1 MFAVIS
7 QPHFKLLTSFTL
19 FTLLRKEAL
28 VQTKTQVFS
37 YVEERKKNMT
47 GYRIETADIGSVDE
61 SRLYSRLQL
70 TKQPT
75 SVS

>member
-37 YVEERKKNMT
+37 YVERKKNMT
-47 GYRIETADIGSVDE
+47 GYRIETADIVSVD
-61 SRLYSRLQL
+61 
-70 TKQPT
+70 
-75 SVS
+75 

>member
-28 VQTKTQVFS
+28 VQTKAQVFS
-37 YVEERKKNMT
+37 YVEERKKKNMT
-47 GYRIETADIGSVDE
+47 GYRIETADI
-61 SRLYSRLQL
+61 
-70 TKQPT
+70 
-75 SVS
+75 VSAD

>member
-37 YVEERKKNMT
+37 YVEERKKLSLIHICN
-47 GYRIETADIGSVDE
+47 
-61 SRLYSRLQL
+61 
-70 TKQPT
+70 QPLFLGEEEGDDA
-75 SVS
+75 SNS

>member
-47 GYRIETADIGSVDE
+47 GYRIEKVGYIADS
-61 SRLYSRLQL
+61 S
-70 TKQPT
+70 
-75 SVS
+75 

>member
-1 MFAVIS
+1 MRAKNGQQYRIAET
-7 QPHFKLLTSFTL
+7 LTLTSFTL

-47 GYRIETADIGSVDE
+47 GYRIETADIVSVD
-61 SRLYSRLQL
+61 
-70 TKQPT
+70 
-75 SVS
+75 

>member
-37 YVEERKKNMT
+37 YVENVR
-47 GYRIETADIGSVDE
+47 RI
-61 SRLYSRLQL
+61 
-70 TKQPT
+70 
-75 SVS
+75 

>member
-7 QPHFKLLTSFTL
+7 QPHFKLLTS

-47 GYRIETADIGSVDE
+47 GYRIETADIVSVD
-61 SRLYSRLQL
+61 
-70 TKQPT
+70 
-75 SVS
+75 

>member
-37 YVEERKKNMT
+37 YVEERKKKNMT
-47 GYRIETADIGSVDE
+47 GYRIETADIVSVD
-61 SRLYSRLQL
+61 
-70 TKQPT
+70 
-75 SVS
+75 

>member
-1 MFAVIS
+1 FIFIPRKDMRAKNGQQYRIAET
-7 QPHFKLLTSFTL
+7 LTFTL

-47 GYRIETADIGSVDE
+47 GYRIETADIVSVD
-61 SRLYSRLQL
+61 
-70 TKQPT
+70 
-75 SVS
+75 

>member
-7 QPHFKLLTSFTL
+7 QAHFKVLTSFTL

-47 GYRIETADIGSVDE
+47 GYRIETADIVSVD
-61 SRLYSRLQL
+61 
-70 TKQPT
+70 
-75 SVS
+75 